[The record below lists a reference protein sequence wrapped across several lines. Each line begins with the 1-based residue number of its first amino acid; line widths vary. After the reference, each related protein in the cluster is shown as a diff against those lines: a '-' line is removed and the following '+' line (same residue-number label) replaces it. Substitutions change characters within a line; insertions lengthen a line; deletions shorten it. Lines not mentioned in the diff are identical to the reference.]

1 MKVLATLRWMAMP
14 ADRPTRPEALEER
27 CRHDAVL
34 PPGACSMAPRVAPCE
49 AGLRYSLEK
58 VDLAATT
65 TEDGA
70 GYTRRGA
77 AECVMGKA

>member
-1 MKVLATLRWMAMP
+1 MKVLGDAGQPCRPIAQPVAKRWRRDAAMK
-14 ADRPTRPEALEER
+14 LYY
-27 CRHDAVL
+27 
-34 PPGACSMAPRVAPCE
+34 PPRTCSMAPRVAPCE
-49 AGLRYSLEK
+49 AGLRYNLEK

>member
-1 MKVLATLRWMAMP
+1 MRRWMAMP
-14 ADRPTRPEALEER
+14 ACQLIAQPVLKRWRRDV
-27 CRHDAVL
+27 AVKL
-34 PPGACSMAPRVAPCE
+34 YYPPGACPMAPHVAPCE
-49 AGLRYSLEK
+49 AGLPCSLEK

-77 AECVMGKA
+77 AECEMCKV

>member
-1 MKVLATLRWMAMP
+1 
-14 ADRPTRPEALEER
+14 
-27 CRHDAVL
+27 
-34 PPGACSMAPRVAPCE
+34 MAPRVAPCE

-70 GYTRRGA
+70 GYIRRGA